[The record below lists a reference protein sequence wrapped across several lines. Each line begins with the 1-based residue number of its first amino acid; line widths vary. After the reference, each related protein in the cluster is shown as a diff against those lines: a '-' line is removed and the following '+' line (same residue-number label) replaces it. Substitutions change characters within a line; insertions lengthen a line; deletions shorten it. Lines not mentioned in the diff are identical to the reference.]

1 LELSFS
7 IYSLLLIAQ
16 ISSTWFMVGL
26 IWLIQIVSYPLFNFV
41 GDRDFISYHHNHV
54 SRITPVVGFVMLVE
68 VFSAISLLVFFF
80 DLIQMTIILV
90 MIFLLVLIWV
100 STAFFQLQ
108 YHMKLLHFK
117 NLRIIR
123 LLIYTNWVR
132 TFAWTIKGILCWG
145 LFF

>member
-1 LELSFS
+1 MELSFS
-7 IYSLLLIAQ
+7 LYSLLLIAQ
-16 ISSTWFMVGL
+16 NSSTWFMVGL

-41 GDRDFISYHHNHV
+41 GDRDFISYHHNHF

-80 DLIQMTIILV
+80 DLIQMTIILA

-108 YHMKLLHFK
+108 YHVKLLSLK
-117 NLRIIR
+117 NNRIIR
-123 LLIYTNWVR
+123 LLIYKNMVR